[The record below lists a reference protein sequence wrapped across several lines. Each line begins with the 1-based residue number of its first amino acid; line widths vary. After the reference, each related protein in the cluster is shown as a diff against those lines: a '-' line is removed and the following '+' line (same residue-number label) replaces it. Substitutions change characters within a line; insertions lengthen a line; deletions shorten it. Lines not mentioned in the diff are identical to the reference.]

1 MACLA
6 NGLAADI
13 PNDTVGVEG
22 ADADRSGRILV
33 GVIDANLRRARD
45 TGFAVVACNNCEK
58 SSGKV
63 AGVGGGRIGIVS
75 WDFLRVGEIHS
86 SSYELKNHLLSEPSA
101 TANTPKVAQDIPSVA

>member
-6 NGLAADI
+6 PPANVFAADI

-22 ADADRSGRILV
+22 ADADRSGRILP
-33 GVIDANLRRARD
+33 GDIDANLSRARD

-75 WDFLRVGEIHS
+75 WDFL
-86 SSYELKNHLLSEPSA
+86 
-101 TANTPKVAQDIPSVA
+101 